1 MNIEIT
7 GRHLDVTPAMR
18 DYVDSKLERILRH
31 SERLT
36 SIRVILSVEKQ
47 SHRAEA
53 SAHLKGRDIFADA
66 IEEDMY
72 AAIDAMADKL
82 DRQVRR
88 DTKRNNEHPRRTAV

>member
-7 GRHLDVTPAMR
+7 GRHLEVTGAMR
-18 DYVDSKLERILRH
+18 EYVDSKLERVLRH
-31 SERLT
+31 SDRLT
-36 SIRVILSVEKQ
+36 SIHVILSVEKQ
-47 SHRAEA
+47 SHRAEV

-66 IEEDMY
+66 VAEDMY

-88 DTKRNNEHPRRTAV
+88 DNKRNNEHPRRSAV